1 MAKKKD
7 WKMSHVALSW
17 LKSKGISSP
26 IIGFSKVERIDEA
39 LETRGKELTQ
49 EEVKYL
55 EEPYVPKNIIGH
67 S

>member
-1 MAKKKD
+1 
-7 WKMSHVALSW
+7 MSHVALSW